1 MEASISSVGHK
12 NMQSIALAVAAC
24 EEVMKQIM
32 KNAGAAPPTATKETV
47 VMVCRTAE
55 RKSNLAD
62 HLLRRKLETDQSLD
76 GFQAAASLA
85 EYPNLIEIQSPRLL
99 R

>member
-1 MEASISSVGHK
+1 
-12 NMQSIALAVAAC
+12 MQSIALAVAAC

-32 KNAGAAPPTATKETV
+32 KNAGAAPPMATKETV

-55 RKSNLAD
+55 RKSNPAD

-76 GFQAAASLA
+76 RWFSSGG
-85 EYPNLIEIQSPRLL
+85 LIS
-99 R
+99 